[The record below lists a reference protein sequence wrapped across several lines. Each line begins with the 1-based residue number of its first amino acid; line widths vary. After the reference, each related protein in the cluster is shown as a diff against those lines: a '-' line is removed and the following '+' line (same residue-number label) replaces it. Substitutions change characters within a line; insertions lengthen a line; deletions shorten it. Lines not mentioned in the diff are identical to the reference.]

1 MRTVSA
7 EVLEDPA
14 YLVPEAPAAAS
25 GIGWLR
31 SAVSRFSN
39 GATHVRRRAIVEE
52 LLAAID
58 PEELRAA
65 YEGHP
70 VARLS
75 QKLGVADADLEA
87 VTGDVR
93 VAAAAYQTG
102 DTAADDA
109 VERLVAVFGGVHD
122 ERTAAHLA
130 LLVQACDATA
140 ALIERARDRAVAGVL
155 RDEPPVQACDATAA
169 LIERLQHERV
179 PLGQQARDRAVA
191 SVLQDEPPV
200 PATRRVGPDGE
211 VVLVALRGAP
221 FGAGPRACPG
231 RAHALALVEGAL
243 R

>member
-140 ALIERARDRAVAGVL
+140 ALIERARDRAVA
-155 RDEPPVQACDATAA
+155 
-169 LIERLQHERV
+169 
-179 PLGQQARDRAVA
+179 